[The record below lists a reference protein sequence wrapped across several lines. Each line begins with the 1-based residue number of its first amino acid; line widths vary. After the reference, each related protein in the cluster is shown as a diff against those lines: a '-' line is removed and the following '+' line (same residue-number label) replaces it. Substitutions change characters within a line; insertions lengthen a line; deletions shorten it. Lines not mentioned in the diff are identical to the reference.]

1 MCGAWLRKVG
11 PSVGLRG
18 CCGGFNVPLST
29 PRVGAARV
37 SRCGPDAALGGVHN
51 GGLAQAGCAVHGCE
65 KWDRVWDCVGV
76 AVVSTFHSARPAL
89 ELHVCPGVAQMQ
101 RWEAS
106 IMAV

>member
-1 MCGAWLRKVG
+1 MCGVWLRTF
-11 PSVGLRG
+11 PPRLSSRL

-29 PRVGAARV
+29 SSVGAARAP
-37 SRCGPDAALGGVHN
+37 RCGPDAALGGVGN
-51 GGLAQAGCAVHGCE
+51 GGIARAGGAAYGCE
-65 KWDRVWDCVGV
+65 RWVRVRDCVGV

-89 ELHVCPGVAQMQ
+89 ELHVRPGVAQMR